1 MQSFYNSNKIE
12 NNMLENANMVPSDS
26 GLSYSMSAVH
36 ADPQITDEPAY
47 CS

>member
-1 MQSFYNSNKIE
+1 
-12 NNMLENANMVPSDS
+12 MLENSNMLPSDS

-36 ADPQITDEPAY
+36 ADHQITDETIY